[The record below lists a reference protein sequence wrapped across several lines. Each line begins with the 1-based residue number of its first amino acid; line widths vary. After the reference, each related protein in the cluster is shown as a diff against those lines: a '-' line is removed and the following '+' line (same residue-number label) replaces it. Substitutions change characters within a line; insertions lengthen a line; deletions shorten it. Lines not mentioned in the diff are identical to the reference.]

1 MHNTVE
7 CPRYIAARR
16 MSYIWQL
23 NDQQDLLKTA
33 FSCAVTH
40 LRAPAGPAYQTQE
53 IIQRDELEFGRAFHK
68 GLFQFHLQNIQSI
81 LLAEEQLKVQ
91 PSSPTVEQ
99 QTSKRGWQHF
109 RQIIRTFNDCI
120 PWTVFDEPSFLIN
133 RLCRHRSRGYLRD
146 QNPDSALKII
156 TDFSK
161 TGDTLAIWNDATRSI
176 DHQDITAISLK
187 PRQISFIE
195 IKEGPVNGE
204 ILEVLE
210 GCTEAEAL
218 RRMEDFESRHGTAGL
233 QQLERVIK
241 QRIHAEKL
249 HVLSSNDNVEDPF
262 TGSNRIATSPP
273 KPLAHYDQIELA
285 GLLEDV
291 KKKEFSTTTVD
302 NCLHVLA
309 VNQRRR
315 ISDTPIDYLI
325 ETELKS
331 RMIAPS
337 QVEPDCRGI
346 MVPLQETFYSPISM
360 PVMIR
365 PLEPLDIAD
374 ICIGNLALFFMF
386 DMNAWANLFHECRL
400 SWSSVKEGRRE
411 QSKPFLERK
420 MVVDDRIPIL
430 TSPSGSSSIHLGDM
444 IIPRLVCEGIRP
456 SSMANYYEDL
466 LKQK

>member
-40 LRAPAGPAYQTQE
+40 LRATAGPAYQTQE

-81 LLAEEQLKVQ
+81 LLAEEQLKAQ
-91 PSSPTVEQ
+91 PNSPTVEQ

-120 PWTVFDEPSFLIN
+120 AWTVFDEPSFLIN

-146 QNPDSALKII
+146 QNPDSVLKII

-210 GCTEAEAL
+210 GSTEAEAL
-218 RRMEDFESRHGTAGL
+218 RRMENFESRHGTAGL

-331 RMIAPS
+331 RMSAPS

-365 PLEPLDIAD
+365 PLR
-374 ICIGNLALFFMF
+374 G
-386 DMNAWANLFHECRL
+386 
-400 SWSSVKEGRRE
+400 G
-411 QSKPFLERK
+411 
-420 MVVDDRIPIL
+420 
-430 TSPSGSSSIHLGDM
+430 SG
-444 IIPRLVCEGIRP
+444 
-456 SSMANYYEDL
+456 
-466 LKQK
+466 

>member
-1 MHNTVE
+1 M
-7 CPRYIAARR
+7 
-16 MSYIWQL
+16 
-23 NDQQDLLKTA
+23 
-33 FSCAVTH
+33 
-40 LRAPAGPAYQTQE
+40 
-53 IIQRDELEFGRAFHK
+53 
-68 GLFQFHLQNIQSI
+68 
-81 LLAEEQLKVQ
+81 
-91 PSSPTVEQ
+91 
-99 QTSKRGWQHF
+99 
-109 RQIIRTFNDCI
+109 
-120 PWTVFDEPSFLIN
+120 
-133 RLCRHRSRGYLRD
+133 
-146 QNPDSALKII
+146 
-156 TDFSK
+156 
-161 TGDTLAIWNDATRSI
+161 
-176 DHQDITAISLK
+176 
-187 PRQISFIE
+187 
-195 IKEGPVNGE
+195 
-204 ILEVLE
+204 
-210 GCTEAEAL
+210 
-218 RRMEDFESRHGTAGL
+218 
-233 QQLERVIK
+233 
-241 QRIHAEKL
+241 HAEKL
-249 HVLSSNDNVEDPF
+249 HVLTSNDNVEDPF

-273 KPLAHYDQIELA
+273 RPLASYDQMELA

-302 NCLHVLA
+302 NCLHILA

-315 ISDTPIDYLI
+315 ISDTPIDSLI

-331 RMIAPS
+331 RMSAPS

-420 MVVDDRIPIL
+420 MIVDDRIPTL
-430 TSPSGSSSIHLGDM
+430 TSPSGGSSIHLGDM